1 MTVFGDE
8 HQNVVKKCLKDMRRI
23 AIYLE
28 ENDEYTSDD
37 IRYAMRVFEDT
48 EDQRTDAL
56 VKINIL
62 TIPDDEED

>member
-1 MTVFGDE
+1 MSAFGDE
-8 HQNVVKKCLKDMRRI
+8 HQNVVEECLKDMRMTARQ
-23 AIYLE
+23 LE
-28 ENDEYTSDD
+28 ETDEETSDE
-37 IRYAMRVFEDT
+37 IRYAMRVLKET